1 MAEQDILYTKE
12 DGIGTVTFNRPE
24 RMNAV
29 TQQMLVDLAAIVA
42 DIIRDNDV
50 RAMIITG
57 NGRAFCSGTDVAN
70 LGRGDEKVQR
80 EREERIRRREEIYRE
95 LPESPFSLW
104 TFTRIPKPTIAA
116 VNGAAVGMGVEWVAQ
131 CDIRIA
137 SEDARFGWVFSRRGL
152 TPDTG
157 AGPYLLPYIVGLS
170 KALELMYSGEIID
183 AREAEKIGLVSAV
196 VPPDQL
202 LPAAKKMA
210 RKLMQGAPLALKGIK
225 ELTYGSLEWP
235 PSVHQRETR
244 ERFTSTNL
252 TEDCREGIR
261 SFREKRPPVWKG
273 R

>member
-1 MAEQDILYTKE
+1 MAEQNILYTKE
-12 DGIGTVTFNRPE
+12 DGIGTVTLNRPD
-24 RMNAV
+24 RMNAI
-29 TQQMLVDLAAIVA
+29 TQQMLIDLAVIVA
-42 DIIRDNDV
+42 DIIWDNDV
-50 RAMIITG
+50 RAMVITG
-57 NGRAFCSGTDVAN
+57 NGRAFCGGTDVMT
-70 LGRGDEKVQR
+70 LGRDDEKARQ
-80 EREERIRRREEIYRE
+80 ETEERDKRRQEIYQN
-95 LPESPFSLW
+95 LPESPLPRW

-116 VNGAAVGMGVEWVAQ
+116 VNGAAVGMGAEWVAQ
-131 CDIRIA
+131 CDVRIA
-137 SEDARFGWVFSRRGL
+137 SENARFGWVLSQRGL

-170 KALELMYSGEIID
+170 KALELMYSGDIID

-202 LPAAKKMA
+202 LPTAKKMA

-235 PSVHQRETR
+235 PGVHQSETR
-244 ERFTSTNL
+244 ERFRSLNL

>member
-1 MAEQDILYTKE
+1 MAEQNILYTKE

-29 TQQMLVDLAAIVA
+29 TQQMLGDLAVIVA

-50 RAMIITG
+50 RAIIITG

-80 EREERIRRREEIYRE
+80 EREERIRRREEIYRG

-202 LPAAKKMA
+202 LPAAEKMA

-244 ERFTSTNL
+244 ERFTSMNL
-252 TEDCREGIR
+252 TEDCREGIK

>member
-1 MAEQDILYTKE
+1 MAEQNILYTKE
-12 DGIGTVTFNRPE
+12 DGIGTVTLNRPE

-29 TQQMLVDLAAIVA
+29 TQQMLIDLAGIVA

-57 NGRAFCSGTDVAN
+57 NGRAFCGGTDVTN
-70 LGRGDEKVQR
+70 LGRGDEEAR
-80 EREERIRRREEIYRE
+80 RATEERDKKIREIYQN
-95 LPESPFSLW
+95 LPESPLPRW

-116 VNGAAVGMGVEWVAQ
+116 VNGAAVGMGAEWVAQ

-137 SEDARFGWVFSRRGL
+137 SENARFGWVFSQRGL

-157 AGPYLLPYIVGLS
+157 AGPYLLPYIVGFS

-183 AREAEKIGLVSAV
+183 AREAERIGLVSAV

-235 PSVHQRETR
+235 PSVHQSETR
-244 ERFTSTNL
+244 ERFRSLNL

-261 SFREKRPPVWKG
+261 SFREKRAPVWKG